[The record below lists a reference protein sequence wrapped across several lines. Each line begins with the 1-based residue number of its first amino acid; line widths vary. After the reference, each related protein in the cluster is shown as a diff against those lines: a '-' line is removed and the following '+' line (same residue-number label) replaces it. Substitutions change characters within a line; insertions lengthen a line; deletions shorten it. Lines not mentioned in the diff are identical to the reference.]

1 MNASKHIKQGRDG
14 SPHHMLITSWEF
26 RIWWIVSE
34 I

>member
-1 MNASKHIKQGRDG
+1 MNASKNKKQGRDG

-26 RIWWIVSE
+26 RIRWIVSE